1 MALLCG
7 CDDPMLGP
15 LTECAGIFSVCLFVW
30 YAVLMSRNGETA
42 VSAPTRSVWI
52 HRCRVHVLQ
61 SYLLRGMIS
70 FADFCLVNFLSF

>member
-30 YAVLMSRNGETA
+30 YAVLISRNGETA
-42 VSAPTRSVWI
+42 VLTPPRSVWI

-61 SYLLRGMIS
+61 SYLLRGMVS